1 MPMQLN
7 LCVVSELEH
16 CLQVNALKAVPL
28 ALISVGELHCY
39 KYFNHLHV
47 SVTSI
52 HCYWFPCFHCAC
64 RFCSLSYLMEKSFT
78 GFCEIISSAWA
89 CLPCENSPLL
99 QRYLL
104 EPTPGVNSSQSAFLS
119 ALYFKKKFNW
129 IKKPKHDQK
138 ALNQNLYMFYTNL
151 CNLRY
156 KCASINVACT
166 IFDFQ

>member
-99 QRYLL
+99 QRSLL

-119 ALYFKKKFNW
+119 ALYLKKKFNW

-156 KCASINVACT
+156 KCASIKVACT